1 MLQYF
6 IRRLLLAIPTFLGC
20 TIVVFGIVQLAPGG
34 PLDQQ
39 IQQLKAAGQGGESG
53 GARDG
58 ADAALPKEAMAE
70 LERYYQRDKS
80 IVEQYLIWLG
90 VYPRPME
97 KYDVPVELGVPR
109 NAGDGL
115 RILVTKKNNSY
126 SVSDADNPKTDMSEW
141 KVSFQKLAD
150 GNQQLRAYKE
160 EFSGILTG
168 NFGMS
173 HRYREPVLDLMLER
187 LPISMQFGLISLI
200 LSYTICIYL
209 GIQKGLKHGSA
220 FDLTTSALV
229 FIAYSIP
236 GWALGSVLLVIF
248 STQSGLNLLPLREF
262 QSLDYADLELGSKI
276 IDRATHFLLPTIA
289 YTIGGFA
296 TLTMLMKNSL
306 LDNLNQDYIRTAF
319 AKGLRENRVIW
330 LHAMRNSI
338 IPIASRLGFIIA
350 VFLAS
355 SYLVEVVFGIEGMGK
370 LSFTAIL
377 TRDYPIVFAFTVI
390 NVMVVLVGAII
401 SDFIL
406 ALVDPR
412 IKFK

>member
-20 TIVVFGIVQLAPGG
+20 TLVVFTIVQLAPGG

-39 IQQLKAAGQGGESG
+39 LQMLKAAGQGGESG
-53 GARDG
+53 GGREG
-58 ADAALPKEAMAE
+58 ADAVLPKEAMAE
-70 LERYYQRDKS
+70 LERYYQRDKP
-80 IVEQYLIWLG
+80 IWQQYLIWLG
-90 VYPRPME
+90 VMPRPQSSA
-97 KYDVPVELGVPR
+97 DVPVKPDVPR
-109 NAGDGL
+109 NAGGGL
-115 RILVTKKNNSY
+115 RVLVLRSNQSEVLDASNNQ
-126 SVSDADNPKTDMSEW
+126 VLPGWKTEY
-141 KVSFQKLAD
+141 QRLAD
-150 GNQQLRAYKE
+150 GSTQLRAFKE
-160 EFSGILTG
+160 EYSGILTG
-168 NFGMS
+168 NFGVS
-173 HRYREPVLDLMLER
+173 HTYREPVSDLVLAR
-187 LPISMQFGLISLI
+187 IPISLQFGLISLI

-209 GIQKGLKHGSA
+209 GIQKALKHGSSFDIVSSA
-220 FDLTTSALV
+220 FV

-248 STQSGLNLLPLREF
+248 STSGGLDLLPLREF
-262 QSLDYADLELGSKI
+262 QSPDYADLEIGSKI
-276 IDRATHFLLPTIA
+276 LDRLQHFILPTIA

-306 LDNLNQDYIRTAF
+306 LDNLSQDYVRTAY

-338 IPIASRLGFIIA
+338 IPIASRLGTLIA

-355 SYLVEVVFGIEGMGK
+355 SYLVEVVFGIEGLGK
-370 LSFTAIL
+370 LSFSAIL
-377 TRDYPIVFAFTVI
+377 SRDYPIVFAFTVI
-390 NVMVVLVGAII
+390 NVFVVLVGAII

-412 IKFK
+412 IKFS